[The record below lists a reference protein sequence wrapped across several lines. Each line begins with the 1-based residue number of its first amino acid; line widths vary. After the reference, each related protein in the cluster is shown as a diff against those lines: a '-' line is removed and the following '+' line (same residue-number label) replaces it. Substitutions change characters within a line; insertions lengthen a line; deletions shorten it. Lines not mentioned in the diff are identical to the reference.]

1 MVIEI
6 REIKNYTTAFLLF
19 VNMVNVPR
27 QNRITKDTYI

>member
-6 REIKNYTTAFLLF
+6 RERKNYITEFLLF